1 MYPSIENLLKIRD
14 GEPVDAD
21 ARAYV
26 EADPSARRELR
37 RLRQVQ
43 HALQNLPGF
52 EPPAGA
58 WESVIL
64 VAENA
69 TAPRALRGWHWPL
82 RGAIAASVAIL
93 AVLFVARSPEDVAPM
108 GIGPATI
115 VADTVPMNRTVE
127 IVGTPAY
134 ASLVVKSARLDRALD
149 SITYQPMLMR
159 ASTAST
165 ITTFE
170 DQIAVLD
177 DRLMFASSLDLSPRQ
192 IEALWQQRVDL
203 MSGLFYLRYAR
214 AQRSGY

>member
-26 EADPSARRELR
+26 KADPSARRELR

-58 WESVIL
+58 WERVIL
-64 VAENA
+64 VAEKA

-93 AVLFVARSPEDVAPM
+93 AVLFVARSPEDVAPL
-108 GIGPATI
+108 GTGPATI
-115 VADTVPMNRTVE
+115 VADTVPMTRTVE
-127 IVGTPAY
+127 ILGTPAY

>member
-58 WESVIL
+58 WERVIL
-64 VAENA
+64 AAEKA
-69 TAPRALRGWHWPL
+69 TARRARRSWHWPL

-93 AVLFVARSPEDVAPM
+93 AVLFVARSPEDFAPM
-108 GIGPATI
+108 GTGPATI
-115 VADTVPMNRTVE
+115 VADAVPMNRTVD

>member
-1 MYPSIENLLKIRD
+1 MLKIRD

-93 AVLFVARSPEDVAPM
+93 AVLFVARSPEDVAPL
-108 GIGPATI
+108 GTGPATI
-115 VADTVPMNRTVE
+115 VADTVPMTRTVE
-127 IVGTPAY
+127 ILGTPAY

>member
-108 GIGPATI
+108 GTGPATI